1 MRGFMK
7 RSMLVFAGFATVLGL
22 SGGFVYAQ
30 DNSAGNGFRISPVR
44 SEYTIEKGASQN
56 LEMTV
61 ENPTGGTV
69 TARGVVNNFIASE
82 KEDGEPRLILDDN
95 APQPKNNFR
104 NLVASIPELT
114 LKPREK
120 KDIVITIAVPADAEP
135 GGYYG
140 AIRFVPADGQGDGNV
155 ALTASVGSIVLV
167 RVPGNLTEKLD
178 LLDLGASQ
186 NGKLKGFMTGGN
198 LAVAARLKNTGNI
211 HVQPFGKIQIK
222 DMFGKI
228 IKEYEINAT
237 EPRAN
242 ILPDSVR
249 KFEND
254 IEKPKRGWFG
264 RYTIIANIGYSQ
276 GSGDLI
282 STQVSFWY
290 LPTWFLIGL
299 FLLIVALVGGI
310 FWWRSKGSSGHRRS
324 IRRF

>member
-1 MRGFMK
+1 
-7 RSMLVFAGFATVLGL
+7 
-22 SGGFVYAQ
+22 
-30 DNSAGNGFRISPVR
+30 
-44 SEYTIEKGASQN
+44 
-56 LEMTV
+56 
-61 ENPTGGTV
+61 
-69 TARGVVNNFIASE
+69 
-82 KEDGEPRLILDDN
+82 
-95 APQPKNNFR
+95 
-104 NLVASIPELT
+104 
-114 LKPREK
+114 
-120 KDIVITIAVPADAEP
+120 
-135 GGYYG
+135 
-140 AIRFVPADGQGDGNV
+140 
-155 ALTASVGSIVLV
+155 
-167 RVPGNLTEKLD
+167 
-178 LLDLGASQ
+178 
-186 NGKLKGFMTGGN
+186 
-198 LAVAARLKNTGNI
+198 
-211 HVQPFGKIQIK
+211 
-222 DMFGKI
+222 MFGKI